1 MAYLGL
7 SPEPPQIPEPPER
20 MDYYPP
26 NYPVDKYGY
35 GVHEGEYSTEPPG
48 SLYDPD
54 REQNC
59 ARYCD
64 WLASKKAGSFTMD
77 YMERPPGCTCPGESP
92 VVDNKKAGFPVQ
104 PAFSTELPMTP
115 QEIEAAVIRELPM
128 TLPAPLPSPGMIQ
141 LTPQQ
146 IEAQVKQIQPAPA
159 GGALA
164 LAAIAAL
171 LMLGA

>member
-7 SPEPPQIPEPPER
+7 SP
-20 MDYYPP
+20 DYPAQYLTDVP
-26 NYPVDKYGY
+26 
-35 GVHEGEYSTEPPG
+35 PPG
-48 SLYDPD
+48 DPD
-54 REQNC
+54 NC
-59 ARYCD
+59 AVYCD

-115 QEIEAAVIRELPM
+115 QQIEAAVKREQS
-128 TLPAPLPSPGMIQ
+128 A
-141 LTPQQ
+141 
-146 IEAQVKQIQPAPA
+146 AQ
-159 GGALA
+159 GGGLA

>member
-7 SPEPPQIPEPPER
+7 SPEPTER

-48 SLYDPD
+48 SFYDPN

-59 ARYCD
+59 ARYCA
-64 WLASKKAGSFTMD
+64 WLAAKKAGSLTMD
-77 YMERPPGCTCPGESP
+77 YMERPPGCTC
-92 VVDNKKAGFPVQ
+92 
-104 PAFSTELPMTP
+104 
-115 QEIEAAVIRELPM
+115 
-128 TLPAPLPSPGMIQ
+128 
-141 LTPQQ
+141 
-146 IEAQVKQIQPAPA
+146 A
-159 GGALA
+159 GGGLA

-171 LMLGA
+171 LILGA

>member
-7 SPEPPQIPEPPER
+7 SPMEYVSAEPQSNCAQ
-20 MDYYPP
+20 YCAWLAA
-26 NYPVDKYGY
+26 KQA
-35 GVHEGEYSTEPPG
+35 G
-48 SLYDPD
+48 SLT
-54 REQNC
+54 
-59 ARYCD
+59 
-64 WLASKKAGSFTMD
+64 LD
-77 YMERPPGCTCPGESP
+77 YMERPPGCTCPSESP

-104 PAFSTELPMTP
+104 PAFSTELPM
-115 QEIEAAVIRELPM
+115 
-128 TLPAPLPSPGMIQ
+128 
-141 LTPQQ
+141 TPQQ